1 MSKQQHLNHPFYKDV
16 ETYRE
21 DVRIGQIIKG
31 SEKYP
36 EPFTTSS
43 WTNDEIVEH
52 AMQENVDQAHY
63 IYAAK
68 ERMDELQRK
77 VDRYEK
83 ALYALHNIALE
94 SEADVMTDITTDVL
108 TGYELNQRHE
118 NDAAAGKNIIDQM
131 MEESV

>member
-21 DVRIGQIIKG
+21 GIRIGQIIKG

-43 WTNDEIVEH
+43 WTNDEIVAH

-68 ERMDELQRK
+68 ERLDELQGK
-77 VDRYEK
+77 ADRYEK

-94 SEADVMTDITTDVL
+94 SEADVMADITTDVL

-118 NDAAAGKNIIDQM
+118 NDAAAGKKMIDQI
-131 MEESV
+131 MEESK